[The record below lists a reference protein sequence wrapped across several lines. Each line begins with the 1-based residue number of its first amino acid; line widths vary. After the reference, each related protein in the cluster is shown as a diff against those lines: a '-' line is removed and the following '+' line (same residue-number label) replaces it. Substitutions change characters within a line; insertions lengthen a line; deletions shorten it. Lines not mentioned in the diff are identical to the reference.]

1 MWKNIGPPSFQW
13 KLKHDCQANHSHDS
27 WPGENYLRDDR
38 GITRPFWCFD
48 SSIRRNELSEFLSL
62 INLRRNTITLSSL
75 TSPNLMNKMRFLV
88 V

>member
-1 MWKNIGPPSFQW
+1 MGKNIGPPSFQW

-27 WPGENYLRDDR
+27 CAGENYLRDDR